1 MCSARRSDRI
11 ESFSALAPREA
22 RVLILGSMPGAA
34 SLAAGRYY
42 AHPRNQF
49 WPLMGEFF
57 AAGPELDYPE
67 RLARLADCGV
77 ALWDVLRS
85 CERSGSLDAAIR
97 RASCE
102 ANDFPGLF
110 ALCPGITDLLFN
122 GATSAHSF
130 ARLVQPALADRPLR
144 LHRLPSTSP
153 AHAGM
158 SFEVKKAIWRE
169 AFVAA
174 GILA

>member
-1 MCSARRSDRI
+1 MCSARQGERV
-11 ESFSALAPREA
+11 ESFVALAPREA
-22 RVLILGSMPGAA
+22 KVLILGSMPGAA

-49 WPLMGEFF
+49 WPLMGDLFG
-57 AAGPELDYPE
+57 AGPDLDYPA
-67 RLARLADCGV
+67 RLARLAECGI

-110 ALCPGITDLLFN
+110 TRCPGITDLLFN
-122 GATSAHSF
+122 GATAAKSF
-130 ARLVQPALADRPLR
+130 ERLVKPALVDRPLC

-158 SFEVKKAIWRE
+158 GFEVKKALWRE